1 MKEADGQRAILDY
14 LSMRRH
20 FFFRCCN
27 TSAYKIQHGSFIR
40 DSRGAPDIGLC
51 VEGSSPAWR

>member
-27 TSAYKIQHGSFIR
+27 TSAYKIQHGSFIVTIR
-40 DSRGAPDIGLC
+40 
-51 VEGSSPAWR
+51 